1 MEAFKQLV
9 GRSTPNAAAASAA
22 AEQDSN
28 SSTGSQSFDESSS
41 KTGGGKITTETTRDG
56 SGEDVYAEH
65 AVKRTGTWVG
75 AVFNIMCISIGT
87 GTMNLPSVVKR
98 CGWFGVILFV
108 AMAVIGWYVGVLFR
122 RAMYSRRGRRLSS
135 FAIVTREAF
144 GPWGFWFATA
154 ITYLYCCGTVISWII
169 VSGTQITR
177 LLGFAGVDLDDRI
190 SMTIIAIVMWIP
202 FTLLKTLGEI
212 TVSSVFGVATAM
224 FTVIVLGVVSIQ
236 HKYTA
241 TYHAP
246 GYDSAPTHRFI
257 IGEGI
262 PSALASISFMYAG
275 AVAFPHI
282 EGNMKK
288 ATQFGWMLF
297 LSNTLV
303 CGAYLVSAVSG
314 YYAFGNQTLSPILN
328 NMPNMA
334 VVNAATILIIIH
346 VIFAAPVML
355 VSANLELELALGVM
369 AGIIGRKREF
379 LWRFV
384 MRTVTM
390 GILLAISIAIPYF
403 GQVIDL
409 VSAISTTVVFFMVP
423 VLCYVK
429 LVGWR
434 NIRVY
439 ELVLCFIIVAIGAV
453 ACVWGLIDAIKALK
467 KAIHDGHG

>member
-1 MEAFKQLV
+1 MVIFKQFFTK
-9 GRSTPNAAAASAA
+9 STSGGNTAEGNAV
-22 AEQDSN
+22 E
-28 SSTGSQSFDESSS
+28 GSGSFADTTSFDESSS
-41 KTGGGKITTETTRDG
+41 QTDGGKTTAKATTGETG
-56 SGEDVYAEH
+56 DVYTEH
-65 AVKRTGTWVG
+65 AVKRSGSWVG
-75 AVFNIMCISIGT
+75 AVFNVMCISIGT

-108 AMAVIGWYVGVLFR
+108 LMAVIGWYVGVLFK
-122 RAMYSRRGRRLSS
+122 RAMYSRPGRRLSS
-135 FAIVTREAF
+135 FSIVTREAF
-144 GPWGFWFATA
+144 GTWGFWFATV

-177 LLGFAGVDLDDRI
+177 LLGFANVTLDDKI
-190 SMTIIAIVMWIP
+190 SMTIIAVVMWIP
-202 FTLLKTLGEI
+202 FTLLKTLSEI
-212 TVSSVFGVATAM
+212 TISSVFGVLTAM

-236 HKYTA
+236 HQYTD

-246 GYDSAPTHRFI
+246 GFDSAPTHQFI

-288 ATQFGWMLF
+288 AVQFGWMLF

-303 CGAYLVSAVSG
+303 CGAYLISAVTG

-328 NMPNMA
+328 NMPNMG

-355 VSANLELELALGVM
+355 VSANLELELAFGVM
-369 AGIIGRKREF
+369 PGIMGKKKEF
-379 LWRFV
+379 IWRFI

-390 GILLAISIAIPYF
+390 GILLGISIAIPYF

-423 VLCYVK
+423 VFCYVK

-434 NIRVY
+434 NIHVY
-439 ELVLCFIIVAIGAV
+439 ELVLCFIIAALGAV

-467 KAIHDGHG
+467 TAIEQGHG